1 MSGNQEDSDFIN
13 ELFGEMDADNDGRIT
28 AKELF
33 QGMSYHHIIF
43 CVILLSALSK
53 NKDKPKNYEIQKMFD
68 TVDADG
74 SGAIDIHEFKELAE
88 RWMYLMK
95 TSSLTD
101 TRHNTRMVIENRLC
115 LQLA

>member
-53 NKDKPKNYEIQKMFD
+53 NKDKFNSIH
-68 TVDADG
+68 V
-74 SGAIDIHEFKELAE
+74 SAIYHWGQ
-88 RWMYLMK
+88 RP
-95 TSSLTD
+95 SSSS
-101 TRHNTRMVIENRLC
+101 EC
-115 LQLA
+115 LYSPFWVF